1 MSFGRSIVNWNDAS
15 SVCAKT
21 RDAIAD
27 AVIARQP
34 LGADAERHLATC
46 ADCRAYHAESDALW
60 ARLAELPT
68 PAPAPDARGR
78 FDAALR
84 RESGAARG
92 WSRQI
97 ALLAAVLVF
106 GVVLGYGATRIRG
119 GAAPTRVAAASDSA
133 PQFLL
138 LLYDNGG
145 GSSTPISPDRMNAII
160 AEYSA
165 WAGRLAAAG
174 QLVSAEKLSD
184 DPAQWL
190 GGSVATSDGAT
201 VGGFFLIRAH
211 DLAEARRIA
220 EGCPHLKY
228 GGRIELRPIQ
238 PT

>member
-1 MSFGRSIVNWNDAS
+1 MNWNDAS

-27 AVIARQP
+27 AVIARHP
-34 LGADAERHLATC
+34 LGPDAERHLATC
-46 ADCRAYHAESDALW
+46 ADCRAYRAESDAMW
-60 ARLAELPT
+60 AQLAELPT
-68 PAPAPDARGR
+68 PAPATDAQAR

-84 RESGAARG
+84 REPVAAPG
-92 WSRQI
+92 SLRQI
-97 ALLAAVLVF
+97 VLLAAALVL
-106 GVVLGYGATRIRG
+106 GVVMGYGATRIRESP
-119 GAAPTRVAAASDSA
+119 APARVAATGDSV

-145 GSSTPISPDRMNAII
+145 GSSAPVSPDRMKAII

-184 DPAQWL
+184 SPAQWL
-190 GGSVATSDGAT
+190 GGSVATTDGAT
-201 VGGFFLIRAH
+201 VGGFFLIRAR
-211 DLAEARRIA
+211 DLSEARRIA

-228 GGRIELRPIQ
+228 GGRIELRPIH

>member
-1 MSFGRSIVNWNDAS
+1 V
-15 SVCAKT
+15 
-21 RDAIAD
+21 
-27 AVIARQP
+27 RQP
-34 LGADAERHLATC
+34 LGPDAERHLVTC
-46 ADCRAYHAESDALW
+46 ADCRAYQIESDAVW
-60 ARLAELPT
+60 AHLAELPT
-68 PAPAPDARGR
+68 PAPALDARAR
-78 FDAALR
+78 FDAVRR
-84 RESGAARG
+84 REPVAVRG

-97 ALLAAVLVF
+97 PLLAAVLVF
-106 GVVLGYGATRIRG
+106 GMVLGYGATLVRG
-119 GAAPTRVAAASDSA
+119 TTAPTRVAAAGDSV

-138 LLYDNGG
+138 LLYDGG
-145 GSSTPISPDRMNAII
+145 GSSTPMSPDRMSAIV

-184 DPAQWL
+184 DAAQWL
-190 GGSVATSDGAT
+190 GGSVATTDGAT

>member
-1 MSFGRSIVNWNDAS
+1 MSFGRFIVNWNDAS
-15 SVCAKT
+15 SACVKT
-21 RDAIAD
+21 REAIAD

-34 LGADAERHLATC
+34 LGPDAERHLATC
-46 ADCRAYHAESDALW
+46 AECRACRAESDAMW
-60 ARLAELPT
+60 TQLAELPT
-68 PAPAPDARGR
+68 PAPAADARAR
-78 FDAALR
+78 FDAAVR
-84 RESGAARG
+84 REPVAARRVG
-92 WSRQI
+92 RQV

-106 GVVLGYGATRIRG
+106 GIVLGYGSTLIRG
-119 GAAPTRVAAASDSA
+119 AASPTRVAATSDSA

-145 GSSTPISPDRMNAII
+145 SATAISPERMNAII

-190 GGSVATSDGAT
+190 GGSVATTDGAT

-211 DLAEARRIA
+211 DLSEARRIA

-228 GGRIELRPIQ
+228 GGRIELRPIH

>member
-15 SVCAKT
+15 SACAKT

-27 AVIARQP
+27 GVIARQP
-34 LGADAERHLATC
+34 LGPDAERHLVTC
-46 ADCRAYHAESDALW
+46 AGCRAYQAESHAMW
-60 ARLAELPT
+60 AQLAELPT
-68 PAPAPDARGR
+68 PAPASDARAR
-78 FDAALR
+78 FDATLR
-84 RESGAARG
+84 REPVPARG
-92 WSRQI
+92 SLRQMV
-97 ALLAAVLVF
+97 LLAAVLVF
-106 GVVLGYGATRIRG
+106 GVVLGYGATRFRG
-119 GAAPTRVAAASDSA
+119 AVPTRVAAATDTA

-138 LLYDNGG
+138 LLYDGG
-145 GSSTPISPDRMNAII
+145 GPSSTPVSQDRMNAII

-190 GGSVATSDGAT
+190 GGSVATTDGAA
-201 VGGFFLIRAH
+201 VGGFFLIRAR
-211 DLAEARRIA
+211 DLSEARRIA

-228 GGRIELRPIQ
+228 GGRIELRPIH

>member
-1 MSFGRSIVNWNDAS
+1 MNWNDAS
-15 SVCAKT
+15 SACAKT

-34 LGADAERHLATC
+34 LGSDAERHLAAC
-46 ADCRAYHAESDALW
+46 AKCRAYHAESDAMW
-60 ARLAELPT
+60 AQLAELPT
-68 PAPAPDARGR
+68 PAPAIDARAR
-78 FDAALR
+78 FNAALR
-84 RESGAARG
+84 RESVAPRG
-92 WSRQI
+92 SIRQI
-97 ALLAAVLVF
+97 VLLAAALML

-119 GAAPTRVAAASDSA
+119 TAAPARVAAASDSA

-138 LLYDNGG
+138 LLYDSGG
-145 GSSTPISPDRMNAII
+145 RSSPPISPDRMKAII

-184 DPAQWL
+184 SPAQWL
-190 GGSVATSDGAT
+190 GGSVATTDGAT
-201 VGGFFLIRAH
+201 VGGFFLIRAR

-228 GGRIELRPIQ
+228 GGRIELRPIH